1 MESSTSDIHFRST
14 CMSLGINDHLV
25 NTVIELHK
33 QTIRESLIFS
43 NWLLNFHQAYALYVV
58 VFSNSHSSF
67 VDFILHLNC
76 NSEMRFLSYG
86 DLNCFLGH
94 EKVWRVMIIHKW
106 VDMRNVKRM
115 RQAKILLLEK
125 LYITW
130 SFCQC
135 KRTRILITF
144 VNVEYL
150 SFFDTSEN
158 MWNIFLMLS
167 YDYFLPIFLSPA
179 GPVFLFDHLFIR
191 WRLDECTLRF
201 YTSFL

>member
-1 MESSTSDIHFRST
+1 
-14 CMSLGINDHLV
+14 MSLGINDHLV

-94 EKVWRVMIIHKW
+94 EKV
-106 VDMRNVKRM
+106 
-115 RQAKILLLEK
+115 
-125 LYITW
+125 
-130 SFCQC
+130 
-135 KRTRILITF
+135 
-144 VNVEYL
+144 
-150 SFFDTSEN
+150 
-158 MWNIFLMLS
+158 
-167 YDYFLPIFLSPA
+167 
-179 GPVFLFDHLFIR
+179 
-191 WRLDECTLRF
+191 
-201 YTSFL
+201 